1 MGLAGKPE
9 HPEAFVRFTVDHVG
23 SSGETDVYLA
33 RETWEGMHGDG
44 NHRPGTDRLEV
55 LLPGY
60 GRFWLR
66 FECPASD

>member
-33 RETWEGMHGDG
+33 RETWEGMQ
-44 NHRPGTDRLEV
+44 PETDRLEV
-55 LLPGY
+55 LLSGY
-60 GRFWLR
+60 GQFWLR
-66 FECPASD
+66 FECPVSD